1 MSEGLR
7 DLAAY
12 DAMRAQQVANVR
24 AAGGEHH
31 DEATDALIADALRDL
46 IYAAEAGHQGGKIGC
61 ECLWCAAVR
70 KGRGALAALG
80 K

>member
-1 MSEGLR
+1 MTTMEER
-7 DLAAY
+7 IAAY
-12 DAMRAQQVANVR
+12 DAMRAQQVANVQ
-24 AAGGEHH
+24 AARG
-31 DEATDALIADALRDL
+31 EATDALIAEALRDL

-70 KGRGALAALG
+70 KGRRAQRAMG